1 MNWEALVYY
10 SLIGE
15 ALFLGAIIILYL
27 AKGLMLNLGETL
39 FCSSMRQNC
48 NSPGLIKSQEVLK

>member
-27 AKGLMLNLGETL
+27 AKGL
-39 FCSSMRQNC
+39 
-48 NSPGLIKSQEVLK
+48 IKSQEV